1 MFFLPGDFVSERVG
15 LRHEGGRAAL
25 LPGADGGFG
34 LPLRRLGWRGGVDRD
49 GDVRPCEGRGCGA
62 GLIGG
67 RGDLAV
73 REERA
78 GGEGADLDAMG
89 RRLAHLFGAM
99 VFAIAAATGG
109 EFLLLTGEQQG
120 RDQREAEGDQQQDD
134 GRITPHA
141 KIVAGF
147 ARM

>member
-1 MFFLPGDFVSERVG
+1 M
-15 LRHEGGRAAL
+15 
-25 LPGADGGFG
+25 
-34 LPLRRLGWRGGVDRD
+34 
-49 GDVRPCEGRGCGA
+49 
-62 GLIGG
+62 IGG

-134 GRITPHA
+134 GRKTPHA

>member
-1 MFFLPGDFVSERVG
+1 MAR

-34 LPLRRLGWRGGVDRD
+34 LPLRGLGWRGGVDRD
-49 GDVRPCEGRGCGA
+49 GDVGTCEGWGRGT

-67 RGDLAV
+67 RGHLAV

-78 GGEGADLDAMG
+78 GGEGADLDAIG
-89 RRLAHLFGAM
+89 RRMAQLLGAM
-99 VFAIAAATGG
+99 VFAIAAAAGG

-134 GRITPHA
+134 GRNAPHA
-141 KIVAGF
+141 SIVAGL
-147 ARM
+147 ATL